1 MAGELTNWKAFD
13 DHALVPGPEF
23 FGFKAGVGDVNR
35 FAARYR
41 AARCFR
47 GIEIDGYSDGVR
59 AGYAAL
65 CRVLF
70 VYSALEAYIKIM
82 GIEQR
87 DLAGPFQQYGAA
99 DVLTKLRAADPDD
112 RFYKFIY
119 ERVNEPHKKELDRY
133 FNDDPFNIAYLAS
146 AIRHIFAHG
155 WLTPSAGGGEATQAV
170 QVCDLLSEFILGF
183 LDSSFSQIVDA
194 GLKAMYEP

>member
-1 MAGELTNWKAFD
+1 MTGELTKWKDFD
-13 DHALVPGPEF
+13 AHARVPGPEF
-23 FGFKAGVGDVNR
+23 FGFKGDVGNVNR

-47 GIEIDGYSDGVR
+47 GIEIEGYSDGVR

-82 GIEQR
+82 GMEPR
-87 DLAGPFQQYGAA
+87 DLAGPFQNYGAT
-99 DVLTKLRAADPDD
+99 DVLAKLRVADPGD

-119 ERVNEPHKKELDRY
+119 DRVNSTHKKELDSY
-133 FNDDPFNIAYLAS
+133 FKDDPCNVTYLAS

-155 WLTPSAGGGEATQAV
+155 WLTPSAGGGDATQAV
-170 QVCDLLSEFILGF
+170 QVCDMLSECILGF
-183 LDSSFSQIVDA
+183 LDSSFSEVVDA
-194 GLKAMYEP
+194 GLKAIYEP

>member
-1 MAGELTNWKAFD
+1 MSGELTRWTAFSEL
-13 DHALVPGPEF
+13 APTSGPGF
-23 FGFKAGVGDVNR
+23 FGFKAGIGDVNR

-70 VYSALEAYIKIM
+70 VYSALEAYLKII
-82 GIEQR
+82 GIEQQ
-87 DLAGPFQQYGAA
+87 DLAGQLQQCGAA
-99 DVLTKLRAADPDD
+99 DVLRKLRAADPDR
-112 RFYKFIY
+112 RFYQFIY
-119 ERVNEPHKKELDRY
+119 DRVNKAHRKELDRY
-133 FNDDPFNIAYLAS
+133 FNDDPCNVAYLAS

-170 QVCDLLSEFILGF
+170 QICDVLSEFILDF
-183 LDSSFSQIVDA
+183 LDSSFSKVVDA
-194 GLKAMYEP
+194 GRKAMFDP